1 MNLLEDLRMSLS
13 SFNFVMI
20 HTIHKILVLIKNHM
34 NYLHDFF
41 LRSIVDFYLK
51 KECKKQ
57 FNRSG
62 ENTEKYI
69 IFKVL
74 YINITFCFFKE
85 IIFL

>member
-13 SFNFVMI
+13 SFNFVII
-20 HTIHKILVLIKNHM
+20 HTIHKMLVLIKNHM
-34 NYLHDFF
+34 DYLQDFF
-41 LRSIVDFYLK
+41 LRSIVDFYLSK
-51 KECKKQ
+51 KNAK
-57 FNRSG
+57 NNLLT

-85 IIFL
+85 IIF

>member
-13 SFNFVMI
+13 SFSFVMI

-51 KECKKQ
+51 KRMQK
-57 FNRSG
+57 
-62 ENTEKYI
+62 TI
-69 IFKVL
+69 
-74 YINITFCFFKE
+74 
-85 IIFL
+85 

>member
-13 SFNFVMI
+13 SFNFVII

-51 KECKKQ
+51 KRMQK
-57 FNRSG
+57 
-62 ENTEKYI
+62 TI
-69 IFKVL
+69 
-74 YINITFCFFKE
+74 
-85 IIFL
+85 